1 MKGGV
6 CEGSRPCLAWGSSIS
21 HSDKMITLQTKLEP
35 LMTKRSLGTCPPSPP
50 IPLEIGKDI
59 EFPISGRMGFQ
70 AISVEPYWTWWP
82 LQISGFHPLTVSHL
96 QRHFSL
102 CFAGR
107 LCYRGKAFLFA
118 ESHRQVSQL
127 LEEEVEL
134 DWPGAEPPESDSGLA
149 SHGFRA
155 YFLFTRGLIMVSKLV
170 CQDASR
176 TG

>member
-6 CEGSRPCLAWGSSIS
+6 CEGSRPCLAWDSSIS
-21 HSDKMITLQTKLEP
+21 RSDKMITVQTKLEP

-70 AISVEPYWTWWP
+70 AIPVEQYWTWWP
-82 LQISGFHPLTVSHL
+82 LQISGFHPPRLVTYSDIPVSA
-96 QRHFSL
+96 SL
-102 CFAGR
+102 GGSVTLERPFC
-107 LCYRGKAFLFA
+107 LLKTT
-118 ESHRQVSQL
+118 RQVSQL

-134 DWPGAEPPESDSGLA
+134 DWPGVEPPESDSGLA
-149 SHGFRA
+149 SHGSRA

-170 CQDASR
+170 CQDTSR